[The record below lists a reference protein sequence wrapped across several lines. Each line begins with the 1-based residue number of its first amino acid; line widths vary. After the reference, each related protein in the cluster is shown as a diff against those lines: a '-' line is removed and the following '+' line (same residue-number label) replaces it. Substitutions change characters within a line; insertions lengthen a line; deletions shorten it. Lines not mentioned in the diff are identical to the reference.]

1 MGNVMRQNGSRVMTV
16 KKADLIE
23 QIIENKEAHIIAYA
37 KAVEA
42 YKAEALKQL
51 KKLTDDVNNGSV
63 TIKLNLTTPVDNRN
77 NYDKIISMFEWDIL
91 EEVELT
97 QQEFNEYILDETEAA
112 RHAFLSNSM
121 YLG

>member
-1 MGNVMRQNGSRVMTV
+1 M
-16 KKADLIE
+16 KKIS
-23 QIIENKEAHIIAYA
+23 K
-37 KAVEA
+37 
-42 YKAEALKQL
+42 YKH
-51 KKLTDDVNNGSV
+51 
-63 TIKLNLTTPVDNRN
+63 
-77 NYDKIISMFEWDIL
+77 FL

>member
-1 MGNVMRQNGSRVMTV
+1 MGNYMRQNGSRVMTV
-16 KKADLIE
+16 KKADLIAR
-23 QIIENKEAHIIAYA
+23 INENKEAHIIAYA

-51 KKLTDDVNNGSV
+51 TNLTDEVNNGSLK
-63 TIKLNLTTPVDNRN
+63 IKLSLTTPVDNRN
-77 NYDKIISMFEWDIL
+77 NYDKIIAMFEWDVL
-91 EEVELT
+91 EAVELS
-97 QQEFNEYILDETEAA
+97 QEEFNEYILDETEAA

>member
-1 MGNVMRQNGSRVMTV
+1 MGNFMRQNGSRVMTV
-16 KKADLIE
+16 KKADLIA
-23 QIIENKEAHIIAYA
+23 QINENKEAHIIAYA

-42 YKAEALKQL
+42 YKVEALKQL
-51 KKLTDDVNNGSV
+51 SKLTDDANAGSV
-63 TIKLNLTTPVDNRN
+63 TLKLSLTTPVDNRN
-77 NYDKIISMFEWDIL
+77 NYDKIIAMFEWDIL

-112 RHAFLSNSM
+112 RHAFVSNSM